1 MEIQRLRRCQGFEW
15 GEGNAEKNWE
25 KHRVT
30 RGECEQVFFDRPLVV
45 GEDVAHSKAE
55 PRYYALGTTDAG
67 RSLFIVFTIRGD
79 LIRVISA
86 RTMNRREQRIFD
98 NAAKEEKEDSQV

>member
-1 MEIQRLRRCQGFEW
+1 MDLQRVQRCQGFEW
-15 GEGNAEKNWE
+15 DEGNAEKSWE

-45 GEDVAHSKAE
+45 GEDVTHSRSE

-67 RSLFIVFTIRGD
+67 RPLFIVFTIRSD

-86 RTMNRREQRIFD
+86 RDMNRREQRIFD